1 MIDQLKRMA
10 TFAAI
15 VEHGSFVGAARAL
28 GTTTSAVSQH
38 IRALEK
44 EVGVTLLVRSTR
56 QVALTTAGQRFHEG
70 CADMVAAAR
79 RAGQTLLEMR
89 DAPVGEL
96 RVTAPAGFA
105 RVLGQALMPLLH
117 HHPQLSLH
125 LLADDAHT
133 DLVAERIDLALRF
146 GRLPDS
152 SWVAQPLGFLRMH
165 LCAAPSY
172 LTRRG
177 IPVHPDDLAGHDAV
191 QLNTGRLPN
200 HLNLLNPSGVEVP
213 VKAAWRSRLS
223 SNSQSWVQHMCEAG
237 MGLAVLAAHDTVDI
251 LHEGRVVPV
260 LPGWS
265 LPPLP
270 IYALTPQRGAQPA
283 KVRLALEALL
293 AHMAQW
299 PASVYSPR
307 QEGLHW

>member
-10 TFAAI
+10 TLAAV
-15 VEHGSFVGAARAL
+15 VEQGSFSGAARML

-38 IRALEK
+38 IRALER

-56 QVALTTAGQRFHEG
+56 QMALTTAGQRFHEG

-79 RAGQTLLEMR
+79 RAGQALVELRE
-89 DAPVGEL
+89 APVGEL
-96 RVTAPAGFA
+96 RLTAPAGFA
-105 RVLGQALMPLLH
+105 RVLGQALQPLLN

-152 SWVAQPLGFLRMH
+152 SWVAQPLGHLHMH

-172 LTRRG
+172 LARRG
-177 IPVHPDDLAGHDAV
+177 IPVHPDDLAEHDAV
-191 QLNTGRLPN
+191 QLNTGRAAS
-200 HLNLLNPSGVEVP
+200 HLDLVDPEGRAMACKP
-213 VKAAWRSRLS
+213 AWRTRLS
-223 SNSQSWVQHMCEAG
+223 SNTQSWVQHMCEAG
-237 MGLAVLAAHDTVDI
+237 MGVAVLAAHETLD
-251 LHEGRVVPV
+251 LLREGRVVPV

-270 IYALTPQRGAQPA
+270 VHALTPQRGAQPA

-299 PASVYSPR
+299 PASVYLPR
-307 QEGLHW
+307 AG

>member
-1 MIDQLKRMA
+1 VIDQLKRMA
-10 TFAAI
+10 TFASV
-15 VEHGSFVGAARAL
+15 VEQGSFGGAARAL

-44 EVGVTLLVRSTR
+44 EMGVTLLVRSTR

-79 RAGQTLLEMR
+79 RAAQTLQELR

-96 RVTAPAGFA
+96 RMTVPAGFA
-105 RVLGQALMPLLH
+105 RVLGQALMPLLN

-152 SWVAQPLGFLRMH
+152 NWVAQPLGFLHMH
-165 LCAAPSY
+165 LCAAPGY

-177 IPVHPDDLAGHDAV
+177 IPVYPDDLAGHDAV
-191 QLNTGRLPN
+191 VLNTGRPPS
-200 HLNLLNPSGVEVP
+200 HLSMLDTAGAEVAIKP
-213 VKAAWRSRLS
+213 AWRARLS
-223 SNSQSWVQHMCEAG
+223 SNSQAWVQHMCEAG
-237 MGLAVLAAHDTVDI
+237 MGVAVLAAHETVDV
-251 LHEGRVVPV
+251 LREGRVVPV
-260 LPGWS
+260 LPGWR

-270 IYALTPQRGAQPA
+270 VHALTPQRGTQPA
-283 KVRLALEALL
+283 KVRLAVEALR

-307 QEGLHW
+307 PLPPG

>member
-10 TFAAI
+10 TFAAV
-15 VEHGSFVGAARAL
+15 VEQGSFGGAARAL
-28 GTTTSAVSQH
+28 GTTTSAVSQQV
-38 IRALEK
+38 RALEQ

-56 QVALTTAGQRFHEG
+56 QLALTTAGQRFHEG

-96 RVTAPAGFA
+96 RMTAPAGFA
-105 RVLGQALMPLLH
+105 RVLGQALQPLLH
-117 HHPQLSLH
+117 HHPQLCLH
-125 LLADDAHT
+125 LLADDAYT
-133 DLVAERIDLALRF
+133 DLVAERVDLALRF

-152 SWVAQPLGFLRMH
+152 NWVAQPLGHLRMQ
-165 LCAAPSY
+165 LCAAPGY
-172 LTRRG
+172 LTRHG
-177 IPVHPDDLAGHDAV
+177 IPVHPDDLAQHDAV
-191 QLNTGRLPN
+191 LLNTGRVAP
-200 HLNLLNPSGVEVP
+200 HLNLLDPSGLAVA
-213 VKAAWRSRLS
+213 VKPAWRGRLS

-237 MGLAVLAAHDTVDI
+237 MGVAVLAAHDTVDT
-251 LHEGRVVPV
+251 LREGRVVPV

-283 KVRLALEALL
+283 KVRLALEALRG
-293 AHMAQW
+293 HMAQW
-299 PASVYSPR
+299 PASVYSPS
-307 QEGLHW
+307 QEGLHL

>member
-1 MIDQLKRMA
+1 MA
-10 TFAAI
+10 TFAAV
-15 VEHGSFVGAARAL
+15 VEQGSFVGAARAL

-56 QVALTTAGQRFHEG
+56 QLALTTAGQRFHEG

-79 RAGQTLLEMR
+79 RAGQTLQELR

-96 RVTAPAGFA
+96 RMTAPAGFA
-105 RVLGQALMPLLH
+105 RVLGEALKPLLN

-152 SWVAQPLGFLRMH
+152 SWIAQPLGFLFMQ
-165 LCAAPSY
+165 LCAAPAY
-172 LTRRG
+172 LSRRG
-177 IPVHPDDLAGHDAV
+177 IPVSPDDLAGHDAV
-191 QLNTGRLPN
+191 QLNTGRVPSQLT
-200 HLNLLNPSGVEVP
+200 LLDPAGQEVTFKP
-213 VKAAWRSRLS
+213 AWHGRLS
-223 SNSQSWVQHMCEAG
+223 SNSQAWVQHMCEAG
-237 MGLAVLAAHDTVDI
+237 MGVAVLAAHETVEA
-251 LHEGRVVPV
+251 LREGRVVPV

-270 IYALTPQRGAQPA
+270 AHALTPQRGPQPA
-283 KVRLALEALL
+283 KVRLALEALRG
-293 AHMAQW
+293 HMAQW

-307 QEGLHW
+307 

>member
-10 TFAAI
+10 TLAAV
-15 VEHGSFVGAARAL
+15 VEQGSFSGAARAL

-38 IRALEK
+38 IRALER

-56 QVALTTAGQRFHEG
+56 QLGLTTAGQRFHEG

-79 RAGQTLLEMR
+79 RAGQALVELRE
-89 DAPVGEL
+89 APVGEL

-105 RVLGQALMPLLH
+105 RVLGEALLPLLN

-133 DLVAERIDLALRF
+133 DLVAERMDLALRF

-152 SWVAQPLGFLRMH
+152 NWVAQPLGHLRMH

-172 LTRRG
+172 LARRG
-177 IPVHPDDLAGHDAV
+177 IPVHPDELAEHDAV
-191 QLNTGRLPN
+191 QLNTGRVAS
-200 HLNLLNPSGVEVP
+200 HLDLLDPEGRAMACKP
-213 VKAAWRSRLS
+213 AWRARLS
-223 SNSQSWVQHMCEAG
+223 SNTQSWVQRMCESG
-237 MGLAVLAAHDTVDI
+237 MGVAVLAAHETVDS
-251 LHEGRVVPV
+251 LREGRVVPV

-270 IYALTPQRGAQPA
+270 VHALTPQRGAQPA

-293 AHMAQW
+293 AHMAPW
-299 PASVYSPR
+299 PAAVYWPR
-307 QEGLHW
+307 